1 MLELADHLV
10 IDPTLLGTIPN
21 LHMGSGETVSALLL
35 QGGDPAVLAGS
46 VHDRLREL
54 GLAPRELAWFQN
66 LSVTAEH
73 IERFWRYVEDHRAT
87 HGELDALL
95 TGDRRAGPAA
105 VAKWTEHEAET
116 KPAPLASSSTAP
128 IGQEQDRAQHF
139 SSTTSGPAASTPL
152 PGPNDSLPSALLDL
166 AKQLRPVDGEDR
178 TGLADADLFQGS
190 SPAAR
195 GNRLESFRAAVI
207 RAEATTDVDERAA
220 RIASDIKASQY
231 FTDGNTRTATAAVFA
246 TYAAAGI
253 GLDATPLEVFAAIG
267 EAEVNAAFDLTN
279 WLRERRNDE
288 DGPAALPS
296 IADLERINTMAGQL
310 AAAEAALQ
318 RIGGTGAPTSATIRR
333 SRRRTATRTS
343 WASCS
348 KTRRPTTTC
357 GRSARRSNGRSDS
370 SVPGQG
376 SLPGHGG
383 AAARTGERGRDPRRG
398 DRAPH
403 GSARA
408 GRMTGTTISTTD
420 DEEEERHQWQSRRRR
435 AVPPTAPAGPGRRRP
450 GRRR

>member
-73 IERFWRYVEDHRAT
+73 IERFWQYVEDHRAT

-105 VAKWTEHEAET
+105 VAKWTEHEVGT

-128 IGQEQDRAQHF
+128 IGQEQDRAHHF

-231 FTDGNTRTATAAVFA
+231 FTDGNTRTATSAVFA

-288 DGPAALPS
+288 DGPAELPS

-318 RIGGTGAPTSATIRR
+318 RIGGYWRTYVRDHPTESEQDRHENFLGELLEDSEADYDLWSERQEIERAIGLIRPGARGAFLATVAQR
-333 SRRRTATRTS
+333 
-343 WASCS
+343 
-348 KTRRPTTTC
+348 
-357 GRSARRSNGRSDS
+357 
-370 SVPGQG
+370 
-376 SLPGHGG
+376 
-383 AAARTGERGRDPRRG
+383 
-398 DRAPH
+398 RAPENE
-403 GSARA
+403 
-408 GRMTGTTISTTD
+408 
-420 DEEEERHQWQSRRRR
+420 DETLAEEIERLME
-435 AVPPTAPAGPGRRRP
+435 ALGLDE
-450 GRRR
+450 